1 MGIHQLP
8 KAYPQRT
15 IQSAVI
21 ILYHYPTCKSTVP
34 FIYLFSF
41 LRIIA
46 YCVPL
51 SVSLRTGFSQN
62 ENIISWLIYQYCM
75 KGIYCCH
82 FFHRSLLQLGVWMSE
97 IGPNTYKQS
106 YLVVRI
112 FLTTAWQSHCHLRAI
127 VEEADVNHCICLCF
141 S

>member
-62 ENIISWLIYQYCM
+62 ENIISWLILLSFFPQKSLAVGGVDVRDMAKYLQAVLFSST
-75 KGIYCCH
+75 H
-82 FFHRSLLQLGVWMSE
+82 FF
-97 IGPNTYKQS
+97 NY
-106 YLVVRI
+106 
-112 FLTTAWQSHCHLRAI
+112 
-127 VEEADVNHCICLCF
+127 CLAVPLPP
-141 S
+141 SGHY